1 MGVFKIKK
9 LFVIL
14 SFLLLCGCSANYT
27 IEIKDNKVI
36 ENSNLL
42 IDKKSIENKSGALG
56 SISDEIEYVYNNL
69 HDIENGQEEEKTR
82 SFNLEK
88 IDNENLLGLKFN
100 NEYTLDNFTKSPIIR
115 QCYESVS
122 ILSNDLY
129 FNINTSSVFKCY
141 DYYKYLDEVKIILKT
156 DYNVRTNFDEKK
168 DNTYYWY
175 INKDNY
181 KNKSIN
187 ISVLKNNAII
197 EDNEKIII
205 GDNYINMFLYILVI
219 IIIIIGLVI
228 LLKVKKSNK

>member
-1 MGVFKIKK
+1 MQ
-9 LFVIL
+9 
-14 SFLLLCGCSANYT
+14 FLLLTKLTVPFDFSFLSIN
-27 IEIKDNKVI
+27 IE
-36 ENSNLL
+36 
-42 IDKKSIENKSGALG
+42 
-56 SISDEIEYVYNNL
+56 
-69 HDIENGQEEEKTR
+69 
-82 SFNLEK
+82 SF
-88 IDNENLLGLKFN
+88 IT
-100 NEYTLDNFTKSPIIR
+100 Y
-115 QCYESVS
+115 
-122 ILSNDLY
+122 
-129 FNINTSSVFKCY
+129 
-141 DYYKYLDEVKIILKT
+141 VKIILKT